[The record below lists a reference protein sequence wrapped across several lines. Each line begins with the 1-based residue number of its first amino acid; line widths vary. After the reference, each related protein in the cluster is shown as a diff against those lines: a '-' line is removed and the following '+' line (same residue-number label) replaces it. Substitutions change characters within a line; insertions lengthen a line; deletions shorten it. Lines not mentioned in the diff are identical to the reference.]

1 MSEFDVWGTE
11 SGGQQAAPSGGGR
24 PPRKGG
30 QWFFP
35 LTLLGIALVG
45 GLSMLMCW
53 LTRDVQD
60 RPIWMMGLIFM
71 VPAGAMFFSTMLLEF
86 NTGVMTP
93 SSSRKPQVITAVVAT
108 LLTFLVGCLCDAVYL
123 YGGLIRDAGVNFVFA
138 VDRGDTTDWP
148 AYDQADGPTRGEE
161 LNDCAEDL
169 LRKMPKYT
177 DVGLVT
183 FSWEPVES
191 HALAKADAEYKKSF
205 SSWLEVCGSEGVSYV
220 NALDSAIS
228 LLQQT
233 GNGLPTRILLLTGG
247 DEALYLINETG
258 DVQSNIVDVPAEACL
273 TLQTQASRDAII
285 QRLTDADCT
294 LYVISP
300 DGGISADLRA
310 VAEAT
315 GGLCV
320 SIDEAG
326 TVAEFV
332 SILKVDGDMLRSGS
346 VLAAV
351 MTGVMLLLEGA
362 VVGVCL
368 SIMLSRQG
376 QKRFQAI
383 LSPLMAVVSFVM
395 LKLIVSPDSFPDGAW
410 WAWEG
415 MSFLPL
421 GVIFMKTSDL
431 SSAPYTPAAQD
442 IWGGNELPGGAD
454 DWGTGSGGNSGSSGG
469 FDFGGGSDGGFD
481 LNASGASD
489 DWSNSSSSADTT
501 TSNIDW

>member
-1 MSEFDVWGTE
+1 MSEFDVWGMG
-11 SGGQQAAPSGGGR
+11 SGGQQPAPSAGGR

-30 QWFFP
+30 KWYIP

-45 GLSMLMCW
+45 SLSMLMCW

-71 VPAGAMFFSTMLLEF
+71 VPAGAMFFSAMLLEF

-93 SSSRKPQVITAVVAT
+93 SSSRKPQVITAIVAT
-108 LLTFLVGCLCDAVYL
+108 ILTFLVGCLCDAIYL

-138 VDRGDTTDWP
+138 VDRGDTIDWA
-148 AYDQADGPTRGEE
+148 AYDDADGPTRGDE
-161 LNDCAEDL
+161 LNECAEDL

-183 FSWEPVES
+183 FSWEPVET
-191 HALAKADAEYKKSF
+191 HALAKADAAYKASF
-205 SSWLEVCGSEGVSYV
+205 SDRLAVRGNEGVSYV

-228 LLQQT
+228 LVQQA

-247 DEALYLINETG
+247 NEALYLLNETG
-258 DVQSNIVDVPAEACL
+258 DVASTIANVPDEAAR

-300 DGGISADLRA
+300 NGVISSELRA

-395 LKLIVSPDSFPDGAW
+395 LKLIVSPDTFPEGYW
-410 WAWEG
+410 WVWEG
-415 MSFLPL
+415 LSFLPL

-431 SSAPYTPAAQD
+431 SSAPYTPAGQD
-442 IWGGNELPGGAD
+442 IWGSNGLSDGGAD
-454 DWGTGSGGNSGSSGG
+454 DWGAGSGGTSGGSGFDFGGSSGG
-469 FDFGGGSDGGFD
+469 FDLDSSGS
-481 LNASGASD
+481 SD
-489 DWSNSSSSADTT
+489 DWSNSSSSGGSSS
-501 TSNIDW
+501 SNLDW